1 MYQKDQ
7 LEENNEKLISLTII
21 QKNVIIKINFKRNV
35 QDLWV
40 NLQNFNEDCI
50 LSSI

>member
-35 QDLWV
+35 QDL
-40 NLQNFNEDCI
+40 
-50 LSSI
+50 